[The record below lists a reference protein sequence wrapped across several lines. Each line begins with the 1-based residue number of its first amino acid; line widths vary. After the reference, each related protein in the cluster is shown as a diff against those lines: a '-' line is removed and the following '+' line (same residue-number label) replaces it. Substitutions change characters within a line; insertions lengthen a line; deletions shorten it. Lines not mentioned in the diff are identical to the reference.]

1 MNTILKYVFYAVII
15 VIIYLV
21 GRGIYE
27 SNVSKQNSD
36 AQTIDRINPNVQSRA
51 SDNQKTGQNDQQ
63 GELKMSQ
70 NDLNNDVWE
79 KTKETSN
86 DAWEA
91 TKEGSAKAGT
101 KPKKSA
107 AMPGKLP
114 KKEPLKSAM
123 LFPIPQTKPLHR
135 QTPRPTIPK
144 PETVPPNR
152 KTAHTKRGGGFSLTL
167 KIKKAVE
174 ESQQPFNSISLR
186 NETKQ

>member
-1 MNTILKYVFYAVII
+1 MNTILKYVFYAVIV

-86 DAWEA
+86 DAWETTKEGSAKAWDKTKEVSSDAWEA
-91 TKEGSAKAGT
+91 TKEGSAKAWDKT
-101 KPKKSA
+101 KEVSSDAWEATKEGA
-107 AMPGKLP
+107 AKVGDAVSDTADKAVAPTDAP
-114 KKEPLKSAM
+114 AYN
-123 LFPIPQTKPLHR
+123 PQTGN
-135 QTPRPTIPK
+135 RPAQ
-144 PETVPPNR
+144 PENR
-152 KTAHTKRGGGFSLTL
+152 TY
-167 KIKKAVE
+167 
-174 ESQQPFNSISLR
+174 
-186 NETKQ
+186 

>member
-27 SNVSKQNSD
+27 SNISKQNSD

-51 SDNQKTGQNDQQ
+51 SYNQKTGQNDQQ

-86 DAWEA
+86 NAWDA
-91 TKEGSAKAGT
+91 TKEGAAKIGDAVSDT
-101 KPKKSA
+101 ADKA
-107 AMPGKLP
+107 AAPTNAPADNLP
-114 KKEPLKSAM
+114 TEN
-123 LFPIPQTKPLHR
+123 
-135 QTPRPTIPK
+135 RPTQ
-144 PETVPPNR
+144 PENR
-152 KTAHTKRGGGFSLTL
+152 TY
-167 KIKKAVE
+167 
-174 ESQQPFNSISLR
+174 
-186 NETKQ
+186 

>member
-91 TKEGSAKAGT
+91 TKEESAKAWDKT
-101 KPKKSA
+101 KEVSSDAWEATKEGA
-107 AMPGKLP
+107 AKVGDAVSDTADKAVAPTDAP
-114 KKEPLKSAM
+114 AYN
-123 LFPIPQTKPLHR
+123 PQTGN
-135 QTPRPTIPK
+135 RPAQ
-144 PETVPPNR
+144 PENR
-152 KTAHTKRGGGFSLTL
+152 TY
-167 KIKKAVE
+167 
-174 ESQQPFNSISLR
+174 
-186 NETKQ
+186 